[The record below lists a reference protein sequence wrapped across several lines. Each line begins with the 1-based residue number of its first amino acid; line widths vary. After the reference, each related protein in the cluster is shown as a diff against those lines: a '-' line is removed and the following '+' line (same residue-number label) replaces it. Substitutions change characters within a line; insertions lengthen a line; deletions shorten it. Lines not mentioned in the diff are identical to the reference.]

1 MSNDDRDIQI
11 DLDAEDGKK
20 PAGKAAPKEPEIVIV
35 KPDKAAAKIVEPE
48 EGIEELKRKLAEEK
62 TAREAAERRA
72 NDASQQVF
80 KAKTEVDDANMNL
93 INSAI
98 DTVKNNLTTLEGNL
112 AIALS
117 QADHKSAAKVQVE
130 ISSNA
135 AKLLQLENGKEAYAA
150 RPKQEPPKADPVEAL
165 ASQLT
170 PRSAQWVRA
179 HPQCATDPRL
189 TQKMIAAHN
198 IAVADG
204 YQPDTD
210 DYFTSIE
217 DTMKMT
223 PHREV
228 AIDDDPMEMAAKPV
242 RDRHSSPPA
251 APVTRSG
258 SAPGSNPRIVRL
270 SSAEVEAAE
279 ASGLTPQEYYKN
291 KMALQKENRLN

>member
-20 PAGKAAPKEPEIVIV
+20 PAGKAAPKEPEIEIV

-62 TAREAAERRA
+62 AGREAAERRA

-150 RPKQEPPKADPVEAL
+150 RPKQEAPKADPVEAL

-223 PHREV
+223 PRHEV
-228 AIDDDPMEMAAKPV
+228 EIEEDPTAQAAKV
-242 RDRHSSPPA
+242 VQRRQSPPA

-258 SAPGSNPRIVRL
+258 STPGSNPRIVRL

-291 KMALQKENRLN
+291 KLALQKENRLN